1 MKKIGIIGAGNMGG
15 GIAQKTAQEGLS
27 VVLVDMKPEFVERGI
42 NNIRRTLQQGVERKI
57 FRPEQ
62 VDEILS
68 RIQGATDLTEAKDCD
83 LVIEAVFEDLA
94 VKKDLFSRLDKVCGP
109 HTILATNTSSFSINE
124 LAKATNR
131 KDRFVGLHFFYHPA
145 MNRLLEIIPGSDTS
159 PEVIAAC
166 KRYSILTGK
175 TDILVKD
182 SPGFAV
188 NRFFVPLN
196 NEATRIV
203 EEGWA
208 NIPTIDKAVMD
219 ALGIGMGPFK
229 LVNVTGVPIAHH
241 TSQSLF
247 DQIGHPFY
255 APSARLKAQFESGQ
269 DFPLDGQVDET
280 KLEKVVDRLLGTV
293 FFICCTLLEE
303 NVVNMADIDLGAKV
317 GLRWSKGPFELM
329 NLAGITKTFRMVED
343 LLKAWPDLK
352 IPNSLKAQKD
362 KGAPWDIR
370 YVSYRRDGDLGR
382 VCIARPDAMN
392 ALNQTVVKQLDEA
405 FQEAE
410 SDPQTKA
417 ILLEGAGKAFVAGAD
432 IKFFVDCI
440 KNNRLEDNYVFT
452 AYGQD
457 VLNRI
462 DASRKLVIAKVDG
475 TALGG
480 GLELALSAD
489 LIVATPK
496 AVMGFPETGIG
507 IYPGLG
513 GTQRTSRRVG
523 KELAKYIVFTGRMI
537 SGEVALS
544 VGLADYLFSPEAI
557 DEEIQK
563 RVAEG
568 KLISPKGKG
577 PEALPPEF
585 QQIKGLFAD
594 EKIEGWL
601 HNKYLEN
608 DDPLT
613 AKTAK
618 IVAGKAP
625 VALRF
630 ANQIMDEG
638 FQLPVSEAVKLE
650 LVHLNEIFSTEDALT
665 GLSSVGKGKPTF
677 KGK

>member
-62 VDEILS
+62 VEEILS
-68 RIQGATDLTEAKDCD
+68 RIQGTTDLTETKECD
-83 LVIEAVFEDLA
+83 IVIEAVFEDLA

-109 HTILATNTSSFSINE
+109 NTILATNTSSFSINE

-131 KDRFVGLHFFYHPA
+131 KDRFAGLHFFYHPA
-145 MNRLLEIIPGSDTS
+145 MNRLLEIIPGSATS

-196 NEATRIV
+196 NEATRIL

-208 NIPTIDKAVMD
+208 NIPTIDKAIMD

-255 APSARLKAQFESGQ
+255 APSARLKAQFESGK

-280 KLEKVVDRLLGTV
+280 KLEKVVDRLLGAV

-303 NVVNMADIDLGAKV
+303 NVVSMADIDLGAKV

-329 NLAGITKTFRMVED
+329 NLAGINKTYSMVED

-352 IPNSLKAQKD
+352 IPNSLKAQKG
-362 KGAPWDIR
+362 KGEPWDIR

-392 ALNQTVVKQLDEA
+392 ALNHTVVKQLDEA
-405 FQEAE
+405 FKEAE

-417 ILLEGAGKAFVAGAD
+417 IILEGAGKAFVAGAD

-440 KNNRLEDNYVFT
+440 KNNRLEDNYEFT

-462 DASRKLVIAKVDG
+462 DASKKLVIAKVDG
-475 TALGG
+475 PALGG

-489 LIVATPK
+489 VIAATPK
-496 AVMGFPETGIG
+496 AAMGFPETGIG

-513 GTQRTSRRVG
+513 GTQRTSRQVG
-523 KELAKYIVFTGRMI
+523 KELAKYIIFTGRMI

-544 VGLADYLFSPEAI
+544 IGLVDYLFSPEEI
-557 DEEIQK
+557 DEKIRELLE
-563 RVAEG
+563 EG
-568 KLISPKGKG
+568 KLISKKGKDQ
-577 PEALPPEF
+577 EALPRNF
-585 QQIKGLFAD
+585 NGSK
-594 EKIEGWL
+594 
-601 HNKYLEN
+601 NS
-608 DDPLT
+608 
-613 AKTAK
+613 
-618 IVAGKAP
+618 
-625 VALRF
+625 
-630 ANQIMDEG
+630 
-638 FQLPVSEAVKLE
+638 LPMRR
-650 LVHLNEIFSTEDALT
+650 
-665 GLSSVGKGKPTF
+665 
-677 KGK
+677 